1 MTILLL
7 LHYYNFTLQEG
18 IMNMSN
24 NINEYQIIQRLNY
37 LEEQN
42 RILIAENN
50 ELKKKNTRTREFH

>member
-50 ELKKKNTRTREFH
+50 ELKKKH